1 MGKLD
6 PLVLALISVLF
17 HISLGIQRESDSEDS
32 DSERGEIDDTPASRY
47 RLVRRICFNS
57 FSGVP
62 RNWHAYYM
70 CKNNQKLCWW
80 EVTPG
85 TIGIFHAI
93 SLDRNRKLYIKSLW
107 HPG

>member
-32 DSERGEIDDTPASRY
+32 HSERGEIDDTPASRY

-62 RNWHAYYM
+62 RN
-70 CKNNQKLCWW
+70 
-80 EVTPG
+80 
-85 TIGIFHAI
+85 
-93 SLDRNRKLYIKSLW
+93 
-107 HPG
+107 